1 MKSANAPSA
10 MPQPIRSRL
19 DDMLE
24 RYGEC
29 CTQARAGH
37 ILGKTARTIYRMLE
51 DGRLRRI
58 GTDVDV
64 RSIAAYLDNPQQ
76 HDFEAS
82 VKKKRPATRKRWDS
96 FDVPGR

>member
-1 MKSANAPSA
+1 MLD
-10 MPQPIRSRL
+10 RL

-29 CTQARAGH
+29 CTQARAAQ
-37 ILGKTARTIYRMLE
+37 ILSKSPRTIYRMLE

-64 RSIAAYLDNPQQ
+64 RSIAEYLENPK
-76 HDFEAS
+76 DANFAARRRVRRRFDRWESFGKS
-82 VKKKRPATRKRWDS
+82 V
-96 FDVPGR
+96 V

>member
-1 MKSANAPSA
+1 MLN
-10 MPQPIRSRL
+10 RL

-29 CTQARAGH
+29 CTQARAAQ
-37 ILGKTARTIYRMLE
+37 ILSKSPRTIYRMLE

-64 RSIAAYLDNPQQ
+64 RSIAEYLENPKG
-76 HDFEAS
+76 ANS
-82 VKKKRPATRKRWDS
+82 VARRRARRRFDRWES
-96 FDVPGR
+96 FGKSVVQRL